1 MSDITF
7 SDIKKVPGKIVR
19 RAKKDYNKLVRTLDP
34 DLTLPATEKITSDI
48 KKNVEE
54 VKSKVKGVLKHHSA
68 EDGKFLTD
76 RKKKFGV

>member
-1 MSDITF
+1 MGENIV
-7 SDIKKVPGKIVR
+7 KKLVDRVKG
-19 RAKKDYNKLVRTLDP
+19 DYNKLGKALSPTAP
-34 DLTLPATEKITSDI
+34 LPATEQIASDI